1 VPEKIQKN
9 KKRILVG
16 DTSAM
21 ISLEVGDVLID
32 SLERFEYVIPNKVC
46 KEIEDIS
53 EINDEHGSAAE
64 KILQLIKN
72 DKIHRTSV
80 KNIDKVNEIMDL
92 YKKIDFG
99 EAEALVLAWENHHE
113 ILITDDLR
121 SMKDLMDISQ
131 GVRIHLSIYV
141 IASMVMLESMTK
153 KEALESLSRISKGRS
168 WENSAIYN
176 KAMDYIKDL

>member
-1 VPEKIQKN
+1 
-9 KKRILVG
+9 
-16 DTSAM
+16 M

-32 SLERFEYVIPNKVC
+32 SLEHFEYVIPNKVC

-64 KILQLIKN
+64 KILQLVRN
-72 DKIHRTSV
+72 DKIHCTSV
-80 KNIDKVNEIMDL
+80 KNIDKVNEIVDL

-99 EAEALVLAWENHHE
+99 EAEALVLARENHHE

-131 GVRIHLSIYV
+131 EGVRIHLSIYV
-141 IASMVMLESMTK
+141 IASMVLLESMTK

>member
-1 VPEKIQKN
+1 MPEKIQNN

-32 SLERFEYVIPNKVC
+32 SLEKFDYIIPDKVC

-64 KILQLIKN
+64 KILELIRN
-72 DKIHRTSV
+72 DKIHRSSV
-80 KNIDKVNEIMDL
+80 KNIDKVNEIVDL

-99 EAEALVLAWENHHE
+99 EAEALVLARENDHE

-121 SMKDLMDISQ
+121 SMKNLMDISQ
-131 GVRIHLSIYV
+131 GVRVHLSIYV
-141 IASMVMLESMTK
+141 IASMVMKGSLK
-153 KEALESLSRISKGRS
+153 KEEALNCLSRISKGRS